1 MGTAGHI
8 DHGKTTLVRALT
20 GVDCDRLDEE
30 KQRGIT
36 IVLGFAPLDL
46 PGGLRVGVVDVPGHE
61 RFVRTMVAGAGGVDV
76 ALLVVAA
83 DEGVMPQTREHLHV
97 LRLLQVP
104 ELVVALTRSDLV
116 DEELLELAEL
126 DVRDLLDDTPWADAP
141 VLPVSG
147 LTGNGIGPLR
157 DALVEA
163 VGRLPEPVSTPVF
176 RMPVDRAFSIRGF
189 GTVVTG
195 TTRDGALHGGGTLEV
210 LPGRHKVRIRGI
222 QVHGEDAQ
230 RVHRGQ
236 RVALNL
242 QGVDSKLVPA
252 GAWLATPG
260 AVASSDRLD
269 VRFDL
274 LADTPRPLENN
285 TRVRLLLGTA
295 EVLAT
300 VRLMDPEGGPAPEA
314 ILPGEPALAQLALSE
329 EIGAVAGDR
338 FVLRSESPVLTLG
351 GGVILD
357 PEPPLLRRRERRA
370 AARLHAVLAAADAR
384 GTDRVAALLER
395 HAGSALD
402 VRALRRRLPLSA
414 GDPGE
419 DAAAAGDRVVAVPS
433 DPPSWIWSG
442 VVARWIEPAQ
452 AAIDAHHR
460 DHPLLDGPLVNEVR
474 QALVPPPEARVFD
487 ALLPRLS
494 ADAGIERRGP
504 RLARPEHRGEPDAD
518 AAAALDR
525 LVERLEEG
533 GVHPPHL
540 EDAAEGLALPPDA
553 VGWLVARGRLLR
565 VRDDF
570 FVGAQSFADLVRGVA
585 AFMASGA
592 PMTPVDFK
600 EISGLTRRHAM
611 PFLEYLDREKV
622 TVRRANERSLGPG
635 AARWLDG
642 DTT

>member
-252 GAWLATPG
+252 GSWLATPG

-285 TRVRLLLGTA
+285 SRVRLLLGTA

-314 ILPGEPALAQLALSE
+314 ILPGEPALAQLALGE

-370 AARLHAVLAAADAR
+370 AARLHAVLTAANAR

-395 HAGSALD
+395 HAGIALD

-433 DPPSWIWSG
+433 DPPSWVWSG
-442 VVARWIEPAQ
+442 VVERWIEPAQ

-487 ALLPRLS
+487 ALLPKLS
-494 ADAGIERRGP
+494 AEAGIERRGP
-504 RLARPEHRGEPDAD
+504 RLARPDHRAEPDAD

-570 FVGAQSFADLVRGVA
+570 FVGAQSFAELVRGVA

-642 DTT
+642 DAT